1 MQIIKIKIKV
11 FERKM
16 GFSEI
21 KRALKCFTVCCMPC
35 PVRLSEGIK
44 IVFPSNEDSFSE
56 WITFLKDRK
65 TELHDSLY
73 CLLFRLVI
81 I

>member
-1 MQIIKIKIKV
+1 MDKIYLNPCTQFVMQIIKIKIKI

-35 PVRLSEGIK
+35 PVRLSEGIYGQIHYHMWTNSPVDK
-44 IVFPSNEDSFSE
+44 SI
-56 WITFLKDRK
+56 
-65 TELHDSLY
+65 
-73 CLLFRLVI
+73 
-81 I
+81 

>member
-35 PVRLSEGIK
+35 YVRLSEGMCDINPPY
-44 IVFPSNEDSFSE
+44 V
-56 WITFLKDRK
+56 
-65 TELHDSLY
+65 
-73 CLLFRLVI
+73 
-81 I
+81 

>member
-21 KRALKCFTVCCMPC
+21 KKALKCFTVLCMPC

-44 IVFPSNEDSFSE
+44 GGFYPYKGRKLPVDKLVKREE
-56 WITFLKDRK
+56 ITVLNDMI
-65 TELHDSLY
+65 S
-73 CLLFRLVI
+73 
-81 I
+81 

>member
-35 PVRLSEGIK
+35 PVRLSEGMC
-44 IVFPSNEDSFSE
+44 D
-56 WITFLKDRK
+56 TFYRN
-65 TELHDSLY
+65 
-73 CLLFRLVI
+73 V
-81 I
+81 

>member
-1 MQIIKIKIKV
+1 MYPICYADNQIKNQI

-44 IVFPSNEDSFSE
+44 GENYPY
-56 WITFLKDRK
+56 KRRK
-65 TELHDSLY
+65 LPVDKSLQKEKFT
-73 CLLFRLVI
+73 L
-81 I
+81 